1 MLDIVILLDIGAWT
15 LDIFYKSMPFNVLD
29 QKFLANQ
36 LIDALQKK
44 GALTAEEIS
53 EWRSRGSADDDLKS
67 IVLGKH
73 VLDEEDLTRL
83 QGDVWGIPYKDLN
96 GLMIPPSVL
105 QAITESAAK
114 HYHMVAFE
122 RSGKELS
129 VGLVKPYDM
138 SALEV
143 LEFLSK
149 DQGLHIR
156 YFIVSESSFQAAVQ
170 QYHTLSREIESV
182 LTQAEEK
189 FADVGTIAAAESV
202 DEVIKRAPVA
212 KIVSVIIQH
221 AVEGK
226 ASDIHIEPLLR
237 ESRVR
242 YRIDGILH
250 ISLLLPKYIHNAV
263 VSRIKVLANLKLD
276 ETRLPQDGRIRLNID
291 GRDIDLRISVL
302 PLADG
307 EKVVMRV
314 LDASVTPP
322 TLTDLGFRDEN
333 RMIIEKSIKRPH
345 GLFLVTGPTG
355 SGKSTT
361 LFAVLNMLN
370 REGVNIITLEDPIEY
385 YVKGVNQ
392 SQVRPE
398 IGYTFAS
405 GLRSILRQDPDVVMV
420 GEIRDNETAEL
431 AIHAG
436 LTGHYVLSTLH
447 TNDALGA
454 VPRMLDMKVEPFLLV
469 STLDTVVAQRLVRRL
484 CSDCQAPVDNP
495 KKLLEIVSAEFAS
508 LPAELKPKIASDT
521 ILYHSVGC
529 PKCSS
534 TGYRGR
540 LAIGEAIAMT
550 SEMQQVIMGGNKPE
564 AVKAELKRQ
573 KFFNLRQDG
582 MLKVLQGM
590 TSIEEVIRVTTD

>member
-1 MLDIVILLDIGAWT
+1 MT
-15 LDIFYKSMPFNVLD
+15 
-29 QKFLANQ
+29 
-36 LIDALQKK
+36 
-44 GALTAEEIS
+44 
-53 EWRSRGSADDDLKS
+53 
-67 IVLGKH
+67 KH
-73 VLDEEDLTRL
+73 VINEEDWVRL
-83 QGDVWGIPYKDLN
+83 LGDVWGIPYKDLT
-96 GLMIPPSVL
+96 GLVTPPSVL

-114 HYHMVAFE
+114 NYHMVAFE
-122 RSGKELS
+122 RSGKDLS
-129 VGLVKPYDM
+129 VGLVKPHDVA
-138 SALEV
+138 ALEV

-149 DQGLHIR
+149 EHNWRIR
-156 YFIVSESSFQAAVQ
+156 YFIISEASFQAAVR
-170 QYHTLSREIESV
+170 QYHTLSKEIESV

-189 FADVGTIAAAESV
+189 FADVVATEQEEV
-202 DEVIKRAPVA
+202 DEVVKRAPVA

-226 ASDIHIEPLLR
+226 ASDIHIEPLMR

-263 VSRIKVLANLKLD
+263 VSRIKVLSNLKLD
-276 ETRLPQDGRIRLNID
+276 ETRLPQDGRIRLNVE
-291 GRDIDLRISVL
+291 GRDVDLRISVL

-322 TLTDLGFRDEN
+322 TLADLGFRDDT
-333 RMIIEKSIKRPH
+333 RAVIEKSIKRPH

-361 LFAVLNMLN
+361 LFAVLNLLN

-398 IGYTFAS
+398 IGYTFAN

-431 AIHAG
+431 SIHAG

-454 VPRMLDMKVEPFLLV
+454 VPRMLDMKVEPFLMV
-469 STLDTVVAQRLVRRL
+469 STLDTIVAQRLVRKL
-484 CSDCQAPVDNP
+484 CPDCQAPVENV
-495 KKLLEIVSAEFAS
+495 KQLIEIVIAEFTSLSAE
-508 LPAELKPKIASDT
+508 LRPTIAPDT
-521 ILYHSVGC
+521 KLYHSVGC
-529 PKCSS
+529 AKCSN

-540 LAIGEAIAMT
+540 LAIAEAITMT
-550 SEMQQVIMGGNKPE
+550 PEMQQVVMGGNKPE
-564 AVKAELKRQ
+564 EVKAELKRQ
-573 KFFNLRQDG
+573 KFFNMRQDG